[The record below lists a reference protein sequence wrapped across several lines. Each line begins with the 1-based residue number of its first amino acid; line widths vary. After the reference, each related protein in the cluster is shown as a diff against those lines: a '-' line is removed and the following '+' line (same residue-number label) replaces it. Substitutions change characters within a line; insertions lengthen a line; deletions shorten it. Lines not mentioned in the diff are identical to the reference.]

1 MAGAIAGLSLLS
13 IRKHKWLFA
22 FALTGVVVG
31 LSGFVAIQTAFG
43 QFGPLGD
50 LPSREAVS
58 EFHCAEPTTPP
69 GGAWYG
75 TCIDPGDTAFMYTAA
90 VFVMIMTPGGVGF
103 LYGGL
108 TRRKN
113 ALTVI
118 LQNFLVYA
126 IVSIQWV
133 FWGYSIMFGPDA
145 GGYGFIGNFDYAGL
159 NNVAHDAPAD
169 VYATS
174 IPHIAWV
181 MFQLMFAAITPALAI
196 AGYADRVKM
205 SAFLIHVVLWST
217 FIYNFVGHWN
227 WSLGSNCPAE
237 VNFECAGWLGK
248 LGALDFAGG
257 TVIHITSGFAGLASA
272 MFLGR
277 RLGYGKAPF
286 EPHSIPLVMLGATLL
301 WFGWF
306 GFNPGSAGFAGFLET
321 EAFQNTNVATA
332 VAAMWWMFLSWAH
345 TGRTSAVG
353 AASGAVAG
361 LVAITPASGFVGVM
375 ASVIIGFAAGTACF
389 YALIIKNRGKID
401 DAIDTWPVHGI
412 GGVTGA
418 LLTGIFAEKRINPL
432 YGDDGLFFGNPM
444 QLVENATGAA
454 AAAAWAFGITLLIW
468 KIQDAIWPAG
478 VRVTPREEEI
488 GLDITQVGEK
498 AYSQFAGE

>member
-1 MAGAIAGLSLLS
+1 MTGAIAGLSLIPIS
-13 IRKHKWLFA
+13 TIRKHTWLITFVLA
-22 FALTGVVVG
+22 G
-31 LSGFVAIQTAFG
+31 LLVTASGIIAVQSAFG
-43 QFGPLGD
+43 QFGEFAD
-50 LPSREAVS
+50 LPKAEDVD
-58 EFHCAEPTTPP
+58 EFHCSVATHKP
-69 GGAWYG
+69 GSSWYG
-75 TCIDPGDTAFMYTAA
+75 TCIDPGDTTFMYIAA
-90 VFVMIMTPGGVGF
+90 IIVMIMTPGGVGF

-118 LQNFLVYA
+118 LQNFLVYC

-133 FWGYSIMFGPDA
+133 IWGYSLTFGPDT
-145 GGYGFIGNFDYAGL
+145 GSHFIGTFDYALL

-174 IPHIAWV
+174 IPHIGWV

-205 SAFLIHVVLWST
+205 SAFLIFTVLWAT
-217 FIYNFVGHWN
+217 FIYDFVGHWN
-227 WSLGSNCPAE
+227 WSLGSNCPSDT
-237 VNFECAGWLGK
+237 NFDCAGWLGA

-257 TVIHITSGFAGLASA
+257 TVIHITSGFSGLASA

-361 LVAITPASGFVGVM
+361 LVAITPASGFIGIWGSIIVG
-375 ASVIIGFAAGTACF
+375 FLAATVCF
-389 YALIIKNRGKID
+389 YCLIIKNRGRID
-401 DAIDTWPVHGI
+401 DALDTWPVHGM
-412 GGVTGA
+412 GGVVGA
-418 LLTGIFAEKRINPL
+418 LLTGVFAEKRINPL
-432 YGDDGLFFGNPM
+432 WGDDGLFFGNPA
-444 QLVENATGAA
+444 QFLENAIGAA
-454 AAAAWAFGITLLIW
+454 AGAAWAFGLTLLIW
-468 KIQDAIWPAG
+468 KIMDAIWPGG

-498 AYSQFAGE
+498 AYSE